1 MNKDVP
7 QEKGFEED
15 IGRKGSENNASSEV
29 FSKDKKKKKSCSMS
43 VQQKQ
48 SSLTKKSLT
57 TGNRRKIVGIQGIL
71 KIKNKKMSTNFEVA
85 MPNIF
90 LGSCSSVGMFFSGS

>member
-29 FSKDKKKKKSCSMS
+29 FSKDKKKKIMFNVCATKAILAY
-43 VQQKQ
+43 QKEFDD
-48 SSLTKKSLT
+48 
-57 TGNRRKIVGIQGIL
+57 RKQEENSWDPRDFKNL
-71 KIKNKKMSTNFEVA
+71 K
-85 MPNIF
+85 
-90 LGSCSSVGMFFSGS
+90 